1 MGIYKFFGKKPLVMK
16 LTGGLIGLL
25 ILWGIILSAFFV
37 VNARNT
43 FLKTSEELI
52 NKSERE
58 LAIITSEGIEN
69 TKKLLLDT
77 SIYLTNRQKQEL
89 DDIPFDLYRG
99 DEARIKKV
107 IAESGLELKER
118 ADRSFIILSKVM
130 EEQTSKRVE
139 GEIQKLRNYQIRQSR
154 ILARKMQLGLAIF
167 VFLGILLLVFIMS
180 FWINKIVMRPIRRLV
195 EGTQKVAEGDLTS
208 RVKVESADELGQLA
222 TSFNKMTKDLN
233 TSRDKIIAARDYTNN
248 IVTSMID
255 SLIVVGPDGKIKT
268 INKATSDLLGYEE
281 DELIEKPVAAI
292 LEEEETEGEEITLFQ
307 SARMKK
313 LIREGSIRDYNMTYR
328 TKSGQKIPVAFS
340 GSVMRETHPSLDGE
354 AYEAGVELETDLQRK
369 IVGIVGIARDMR
381 DIRNMQ
387 AMLVQSEKLSSLGQ
401 LGAGIAHELNSPL
414 TGLLMLIR
422 SYKKEKDPN
431 TEEYQDLK
439 EMQEACEHM
448 AKIIR
453 DLNDFTRVS
462 TEDMVELN
470 CNEVIETTLGFSAHE
485 LNKKGIRL
493 EKLFDENIPLV
504 RGNKS
509 QLQQV
514 VINMITNA
522 GDAISGKGIFK
533 ITTRSVTTDNG
544 TFVQMIFS
552 DTGCGISKDMLGNI
566 FDPFFTTKRPGRGI
580 GLGLSITYTII
591 KNHNGEILVDSEPG
605 RGTEF
610 TIILLAA

>member
-1 MGIYKFFGKKPLVMK
+1 MEIYNFFGKKPLVMK
-16 LTGGLIGLL
+16 LTGGVIGLL

-52 NKSERE
+52 NTSERE
-58 LAIITSEGIEN
+58 LAKVTSEGIEN

-107 IAESGLELKER
+107 IAERGLELKER
-118 ADRSFIILSKVM
+118 ADTSFIILSKVM
-130 EEQTSKRVE
+130 EEQASKRVE

-233 TSRDKIIAARDYTNN
+233 TSRDKIIAARDYTSN
-248 IVTSMID
+248 IITSMID

-292 LEEEETEGEEITLFQ
+292 LEEEEEEIAFLQ
-307 SARMKK
+307 AARMKK
-313 LIREGSIRDYNMTYR
+313 LIREGSIRDYDMIYR
-328 TKSGQKIPVAFS
+328 TKSGKKIPVAFS
-340 GSVMRETHPSLDGE
+340 GSVIRETHPSLDGE

-381 DIRNMQ
+381 EIRNMQ
-387 AMLVQSEKLSSLGQ
+387 AMLVQSEKLSSLCQ

-493 EKLFDENIPLV
+493 EKLFDENIPLI

-544 TFVQMIFS
+544 TFVQMVFS
-552 DTGCGISKDMLGNI
+552 DTGCGMSNDMLGNI

-610 TIILLAA
+610 TIILPAA